1 MMNMKL
7 LSAISVVLL
16 GTMVGTSLPAQVNEC
31 YLKKA
36 YLASEGFKLAVSNKY
51 GDINILTTNKD
62 SLFICAT
69 INIEQ
74 EDKSL
79 VSKSLELINFN
90 IKENTDSLAVA
101 TIYDKDFFTP
111 KYSKGRKSFRVDY
124 TIQIPVYTD
133 LYLTNT
139 FGNISVEDCSGYL
152 NTKLSQG
159 LLLIKNLSRGNVKP
173 FNSISVFNTD
183 VNIIKA
189 NWLSLNLRNCQ
200 SVKIGDVQA
209 MLINSEVSKINIEKV
224 NSLVIKSKSDNYQIN
239 NIRNMDS
246 ESTYSSFTIASC
258 EEMLSLKSVLGSLS
272 LAKLKRDFNNLNIT
286 ATHSLVTIQT
296 EKGISF
302 RTDISATNNPVEFAF
317 DGDPGINRT
326 VNNLLVTITGV
337 AGENKQT
344 NSLIKIR
351 TTLGKLVIK

>member
-1 MMNMKL
+1 MKL
-7 LSAISVVLL
+7 LSAIAGVLL
-16 GTMVGTSLPAQVNEC
+16 GAMIGTSLQAQVNGC
-31 YLKKA
+31 YLKKSYRA
-36 YLASEGFKLAVSNKY
+36 NEGFKLAVMNKF

-79 VSKSLELINFN
+79 SSKSLDLINLN
-90 IKENTDSLAVA
+90 IIDSNDSIAVS
-101 TIYDKDFFTP
+101 TKYDKDFFTP

-124 TIQIPVYTD
+124 TIQLPVYANI
-133 LYLTNT
+133 YLTNS
-139 FGNISVEDCSGYL
+139 FGNISIEDCSGYL
-152 NTKLSQG
+152 NLKLSQG

-173 FNSISVFNTD
+173 FNSVTVFNTD

-209 MLINSEVSKINIEKV
+209 LLISSEVSKINIEKV
-224 NSLVIKSKSDNYQIN
+224 NSLVAESKSDNYQIN
-239 NIRNMDS
+239 SISNMDS
-246 ESTYSSFTIASC
+246 ESTYSSFTIESC
-258 EEMLSLKSVLGSLS
+258 GGILSSKSVLGSLS
-272 LAKLKRDFNNLNIT
+272 VAKLRKDFNSLNIT
-286 ATHSLVTIQT
+286 ATHSLVDIQT
-296 EKGISF
+296 EEGISF
-302 RTDISATNNPVEFAF
+302 NTDISATNNPVEFAF
-317 DGDPGINRT
+317 DEDPGINRT
-326 VNNLLVTITGV
+326 VNNLLVTIKGV

-344 NSLIKIR
+344 NSLMKIT